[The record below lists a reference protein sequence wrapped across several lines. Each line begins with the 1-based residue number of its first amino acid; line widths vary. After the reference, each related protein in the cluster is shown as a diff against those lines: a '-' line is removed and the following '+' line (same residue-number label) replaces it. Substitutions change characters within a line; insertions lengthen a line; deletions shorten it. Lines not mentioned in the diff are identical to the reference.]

1 MFDRHEFRFSFPDD
15 EHLALLGAA
24 QCDFSSNCGLIIE
37 GILKMNPKESWKA
50 CSIGSGSNIRWEG
63 GLMIT

>member
-15 EHLALLGAA
+15 ENLALLGAA
-24 QCDFSSNCGLIIE
+24 QCVFSSNCGLIIE
-37 GILKMNPKESWKA
+37 GIFKMDPEESWKT
-50 CSIGSGSNIRWEG
+50 CSSGSGSNTRREG

>member
-24 QCDFSSNCGLIIE
+24 QCDFSSNCGLII
-37 GILKMNPKESWKA
+37 
-50 CSIGSGSNIRWEG
+50 
-63 GLMIT
+63 